1 MNVVRFAG
9 RVCKLGWAAGVL
21 GIVVVLS
28 SPVSF
33 AQCAG
38 GMGRGGM
45 GGSMGSQGG
54 GMSMGAMGGGMKQGG
69 GGGMMM
75 GQQGGG
81 MGMRM
86 GMANMAMNGQ
96 NFSGVQSNPFGQQVM
111 QNQQAVR
118 ARVMQSQTQLAA
130 RHQRQTEGLRQQSQ
144 SRFSARSGQRP
155 TSSTSRSLNFD
166 TGS

>member
-9 RVCKLGWAAGVL
+9 RVCKLRWAAGVL
-21 GIVVVLS
+21 GVVVVLS
-28 SPVSF
+28 SSVSF

-45 GGSMGSQGG
+45 GG
-54 GMSMGAMGGGMKQGG
+54 SMGAMGGGMKQGG

-81 MGMRM
+81 MGMRMGMRM

-144 SRFSARSGQRP
+144 SRFSTKSGQRP